1 MSNHIHPTIAHRSK
15 PFTQPPPSNKMA
27 RPLQTPVYDLVVVE
41 LAQYVNSTAELKGRF
56 DLAIKQARDSGIVE
70 MRKIND
76 MDDFYDYCNEVSA
89 PLVLE
94 TVHFILTLDFH
105 SLPPS
110 KSVYQLLFFSL
121 LSDSAWTQEIRRLT
135 FFSCSG
141 SNGYQVS
148 LPLDF
153 LSKLERFL
161 LKS

>member
-1 MSNHIHPTIAHRSK
+1 
-15 PFTQPPPSNKMA
+15 MA
-27 RPLQTPVYDLVVVE
+27 RPLQTQVYDLVVVE

-110 KSVYQLLFFSL
+110 KSVYQLLSFHCCRTL
-121 LSDSAWTQEIRRLT
+121 L
-135 FFSCSG
+135 G
-141 SNGYQVS
+141 
-148 LPLDF
+148 
-153 LSKLERFL
+153 
-161 LKS
+161 LKRSED